1 MPSPQV
7 VTFQQALELVEA
19 LPENQQQNL
28 IRVLQQRNV
37 ESRREALAAS
47 LQEARQ
53 EYASGE
59 FTRGSVDDLMAEL
72 DG

>member
-19 LPENQQQNL
+19 LPENQQESL

-37 ESRREALAAS
+37 ESRREALAAFA
-47 LQEARQ
+47 EAESSATGARW
-53 EYASGE
+53 A
-59 FTRGSVDDLMAEL
+59 R
-72 DG
+72 